1 MGNPTTIHQPVG
13 TTLLLLLITLMAAGC
28 SGMKLERPL
37 QVHENDWPVS
47 GRTAAR
53 DGSAST
59 TVIPPLTLDW
69 EQDISAGVG
78 GSSPVVIDS
87 VIFIGTMRGELHAI
101 NARTGKR
108 LGWVSLG
115 DAIEG
120 APTVDGGLAV
130 VGVTNS
136 RESLVALDLVTGKIQ
151 WRRSYGDIEMTPL
164 ISDNR
169 IYFGTPSG
177 QFFCV
182 DKGTGNQLWK
192 FEIPSN
198 IRLKGI
204 RSSPAGA
211 DSTVVFG
218 GEDGVVYAL
227 NTGTGKERWKY
238 QTNGPIN
245 ATPSIANG
253 TVFIGNIP
261 GRVHA
266 IDLHTGKIRWI
277 AEAGSAIHGSALLHD
292 GLTIIGSTGGSLFAF
307 RQDSGS
313 VAWKS
318 ECGGPINSGAVAAG
332 NYIFV
337 GTLRRELLVLQE
349 ADGSVVWR
357 KDVGGRIKT
366 SPAAAYG
373 RIFVATDDREVLSFR
388 GSTQ

>member
-1 MGNPTTIHQPVG
+1 MRTTTTIHQPVG
-13 TTLLLLLITLMAAGC
+13 TTLMVLLFTLMAAGC

-37 QVHENDWPVS
+37 QIRENDWPVS

-59 TVIPPLTLDW
+59 TVVPPLTLDW

-78 GSSPVVIDS
+78 RSSPVVIDS

-120 APTVDGGLAV
+120 APTVDGSLAV

-151 WRRSYGDIEMTPL
+151 WKQSYGDIEMTPL
-164 ISDNR
+164 ISGNR
-169 IYFGTPSG
+169 VYFGTPSG
-177 QFFCV
+177 LFFCAE
-182 DKGTGNQLWK
+182 KATGNQLWK

-198 IRLKGI
+198 TQLKGF
-204 RSSPAGA
+204 RSSPAA
-211 DSTVVFG
+211 VDSTVVLG
-218 GEDGVVYAL
+218 GEDGMIYAF
-227 NTGTGKERWKY
+227 NGRTGKDLWKV
-238 QTNGPIN
+238 QTNAPVD
-245 ATPSIANG
+245 ATPAITNG
-253 TVFIGNIP
+253 TVFVGNIR
-261 GRVHA
+261 GRFHA
-266 IDLHTGKIRWI
+266 IDLPTGKIRWI
-277 AEAGSAIHGSALLHD
+277 AETGSPIHGSAVLHH
-292 GLTIIGSTGGSLFAF
+292 GLSIIGVTAGSLLAF

-313 VAWKS
+313 VVWKS

-337 GTLRRELLVLQE
+337 GTLRRELLALRE
-349 ADGSVVWR
+349 SDGSVVWR

-373 RIFVATDDREVLSFR
+373 RIFVATDDRSILSFR